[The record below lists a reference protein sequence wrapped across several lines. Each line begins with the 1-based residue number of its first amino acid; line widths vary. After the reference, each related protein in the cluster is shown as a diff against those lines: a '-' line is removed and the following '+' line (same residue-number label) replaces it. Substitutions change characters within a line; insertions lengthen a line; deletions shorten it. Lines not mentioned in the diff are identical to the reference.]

1 MREQKSTFV
10 IPPDKYQELAQPD
23 MCYYIVVA
31 KEDEAKV
38 KEAMKHYPEI
48 DVDGY
53 ADEFMN
59 IAAVPGEVTFVG
71 ARKTPPS
78 PPPAIRLEPR
88 HDNGYSEF
96 INRPIQ

>member
-1 MREQKSTFV
+1 MAKIESPFV

-48 DVDGY
+48 EVAGY
-53 ADEFMN
+53 AEWFMN
-59 IAAVPGEVTFVG
+59 IAAVPGKVKFVG
-71 ARKTPPS
+71 TMKKPP
-78 PPPAIRLEPR
+78 IRWEKR
-88 HDNGYSEF
+88 HYSAFSEI
-96 INRPIQ
+96 INRPIC